1 VEGALVWT
9 QVDQLAVGVTAPI
22 PTCLH
27 FRQTSDISFG
37 VATATA
43 TRRKR
48 LFGLSIERF
57 SSTIEPYRARLHSLQ
72 PEPPV
77 IVII

>member
-1 VEGALVWT
+1 MEEALVWT

-37 VATATA
+37 VATAT
-43 TRRKR
+43 RRKR

-57 SSTIEPYRARLHSLQ
+57 SSTIEPYRARLLSLQ